1 MGSFCGT
8 VAMNVVGKEIL
19 DDFKRRHA
27 DARAQVDAWLAEAE
41 GVDWNS
47 PNDIKA
53 RYASASFLPNN
64 RVVFNLKGNSYRL
77 DVKVAYKTHVVL
89 VKRIG
94 THAEY
99 NKWTFQGGS

>member
-1 MGSFCGT
+1 MK
-8 VAMNVVGKEIL
+8 VVGKQIL

-27 DARAQVDAWLAEAE
+27 DARAQVDAWLAEVE
-41 GVDWNS
+41 DTEWES

-53 RYASASFLPNN
+53 RFTAASFLPNN

-77 DVKVAYKTHVVL
+77 DVKVTYKTKVVL

-99 NKWTFQGGS
+99 DKWTF